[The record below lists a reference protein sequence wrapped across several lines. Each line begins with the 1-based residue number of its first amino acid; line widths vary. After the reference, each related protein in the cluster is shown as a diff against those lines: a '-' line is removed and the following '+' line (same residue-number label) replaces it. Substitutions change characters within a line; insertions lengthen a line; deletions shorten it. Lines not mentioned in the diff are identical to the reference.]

1 MTLTLLKIKIKNREK
16 MMISELEYNQ
26 LQLTIQQLMS
36 QLTKFRQ
43 SAMPKKQ
50 VKTPIANRLHGVLAF
65 PIGFD
70 EKQILEDEILKKY
83 LGNG

>member
-1 MTLTLLKIKIKNREK
+1 

-36 QLTKFRQ
+36 QLSKFRETTT
-43 SAMPKKQ
+43 MPQKQ
-50 VKTPIANRLHGVLAF
+50 VKTPIANRLHGVLAL
-65 PIGFD
+65 PVGFD

>member
-1 MTLTLLKIKIKNREK
+1 

-36 QLTKFRQ
+36 QLSKFRQ
-43 SAMPKKQ
+43 SAMPQKQ
-50 VKTPIANRLHGVLAF
+50 VKTPIANRLHGVLAL